1 MRLNCIKE
9 DARLGTGV
17 LMAFDYGIRRVGVAV
32 GDCSLKMAHPVDTI
46 EYSDSKDLY
55 VKLGR
60 HYAEWLPVGF
70 VVGLPSNEGK
80 GKRKLREQIRRFASD
95 LENKFSLPVYFIEE
109 DYSSTYAE
117 QVLSEVV
124 SNWKKRKSLLDG
136 FSAKIILD
144 AFFNSKG

>member
-1 MRLNCIKE
+1 
-9 DARLGTGV
+9 
-17 LMAFDYGIRRVGVAV
+17 MAFDFGVRRVGVAV
-32 GDCSLKMAHPVDTI
+32 GDRSLKMAHPIDTI

-60 HYAEWLPVGF
+60 RYEEWLPVGF
-70 VVGLPSNEGK
+70 VVGVPSIEGR
-80 GKRKLREQIRRFASD
+80 GKRKLREQIKRFASD
-95 LENKFSLPVYFIEE
+95 LEKKFSLSVYFIEE

-124 SNWKKRKSLLDG
+124 SDWKKRKSLLDG

-144 AFFNSKG
+144 AFFNSNG